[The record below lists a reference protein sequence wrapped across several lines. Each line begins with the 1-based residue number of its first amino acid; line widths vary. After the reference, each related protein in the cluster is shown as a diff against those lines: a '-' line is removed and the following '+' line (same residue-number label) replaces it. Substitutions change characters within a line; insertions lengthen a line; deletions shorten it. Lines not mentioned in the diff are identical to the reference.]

1 MPGWGSRPIFGQHSI
16 DILIGPSP
24 VVAAK
29 HPADRFNHPLSVAC
43 IKVEL
48 AHQVTV
54 LVRDSDYC
62 LDRPGRD
69 PLALQAQPVQG
80 EGCSGLL
87 AGRAGLKPENAR
99 VVPAAAD
106 AYHMM
111 LLPPRLSLRSSD
123 FRALAT

>member
-1 MPGWGSRPIFGQHSI
+1 MPGWGSRPIFGQHAI
-16 DILIGPSP
+16 DILIRPSP

-43 IKVEL
+43 IEVEL
-48 AHQVTV
+48 ADQVTV
-54 LVRDSDYC
+54 LVRNGHHC
-62 LDRPGRD
+62 LDRPGGY

-87 AGRAGLKPENAR
+87 TGRAWLKPQNAR

-106 AYHMM
+106 AYHLL

-123 FRALAT
+123 FRAPAT